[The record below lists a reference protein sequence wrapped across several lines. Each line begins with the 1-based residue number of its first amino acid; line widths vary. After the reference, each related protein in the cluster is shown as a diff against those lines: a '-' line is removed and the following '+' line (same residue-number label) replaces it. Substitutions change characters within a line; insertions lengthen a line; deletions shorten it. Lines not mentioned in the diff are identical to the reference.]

1 MKVLVTGAS
10 GLVGRA
16 LVEHLLATQTSQV
29 VAALRTADSGWSV
42 PQRAMG
48 NLAAGEVPAGLLD
61 GIDVVVHLAA
71 RVHVMNETA
80 SDPLQAFRAVNVQG
94 TQALLQAAAKAGVRR
109 FVFVSSIKVNG
120 ESTGA
125 QPFSE
130 SDPANPQDPY
140 GQSKWEAEQLVRAF
154 CEEHGMEWVIV
165 RPPLVYGAGVQANF
179 LRLLQALA
187 RNRPLPLGALHNRRS
202 LVALDNLVDFLR
214 LCTTHPAAANELFLI
229 SDGNDLS
236 VAELARHMRS
246 ALQSRSWLVPVPAGL
261 LSTGLRLLGASGAAQ
276 RLCGELRVDSR
287 KAQVQLQWQPPASV
301 DEVIH
306 KAVAAMQR

>member
-1 MKVLVTGAS
+1 MSVLVTGAS

-16 LVEHLLATQTSQV
+16 LVDHLLTAPGSNV
-29 VAALRTADSGWSV
+29 VAALRTPVSDWSV
-42 PQRAMG
+42 PQRQMG
-48 NLAAGEVPAGLLD
+48 DLAGGEVPAGLLE
-61 GIDVVVHLAA
+61 GIGVVVHLAA

-94 TQALLQAAAKAGVRR
+94 THALLQAAAKAGVRR

-120 ESTGA
+120 ESTDA

-140 GQSKWEAEQLVRAF
+140 GQSKWEAEQLVQSF
-154 CEEHGMEWVIV
+154 CEEHSMEWVIV

-187 RNRPLPLGALHNRRS
+187 RNRPLPLGALHNHRS
-202 LVALDNLVDFLR
+202 LVALDNLVNFLS
-214 LCTTHPAAANELFLI
+214 LCTSHPAAANELFLI
-229 SDGNDLS
+229 SDGHDLT
-236 VAELARHMRS
+236 VAELTRKMRA
-246 ALQSRSWLVPVPAGL
+246 ALASRSWLVPVPACL
-261 LSTGLRLLGASGAAQ
+261 LSAGLRLLGASGAAQ

-287 KAQVQLQWQPPASV
+287 KAQNRLNWQPPASV

-306 KAVAAMQR
+306 KTIAALQR